1 MKVTNFLIDDV
12 LLFEP
17 NIHIDDRGY
26 FYENFNKKSFYKN
39 TGIEI
44 EFVQENQS
52 FSKKNVLRGLHYQ
65 IPPFEQGK
73 LIKVLEG
80 SIFDVAVDIRKNS
93 KTFMKWIGEELS
105 AENHKQLWIPP
116 GFAHGFLVLSNN
128 ACVSYKT
135 TNFYSP
141 KHERSIIWNDSK
153 ININWPNISNIK
165 LSSKDMSALK
175 TDSLDFSEL

>member
-52 FSKKNVLRGLHYQ
+52 FSKKDVLRGLHYQ

-93 KTFMKWIGEELS
+93 KSYGKYFLIIFYKIY
-105 AENHKQLWIPP
+105 KQ
-116 GFAHGFLVLSNN
+116 
-128 ACVSYKT
+128 
-135 TNFYSP
+135 
-141 KHERSIIWNDSK
+141 
-153 ININWPNISNIK
+153 
-165 LSSKDMSALK
+165 
-175 TDSLDFSEL
+175 